1 MFDAHAEIL
10 DVYRST
16 PATLRALVRGLPDEV
31 IRAGAGTDQPGTTRE
46 EEWSIVEVVCHL
58 RDAEQ
63 RVIERMRR
71 MRDEERPLLAA
82 YDQAQLAR
90 EANYRHQSLIRA
102 LSAFERLRREQ
113 IALLEGLDD
122 AGWQH
127 VGLHEEAGEI
137 TIEQLAAHTA
147 AHDAVHLGQIA
158 RRILLPS
165 RHGIHSVQSL

>member
-31 IRAGAGTDQPGTTRE
+31 IRAGSAQPGTIGSAE

-58 RDAEQ
+58 RDAEE
-63 RVIERMRR
+63 RVIERIHR
-71 MRDEERPLLAA
+71 MRDENRPLLAA

-102 LSAFERLRREQ
+102 LGAFERLRREQ

-122 AGWQH
+122 AGWQR
-127 VGLHEEAGEI
+127 VGLHEETGEI

-147 AHDAVHLGQIA
+147 AHDAMHLGQIA